1 MRYFFDSCAIIEIV
15 EGNENYLRFRELPIT
30 TTTLNVAEVYFY
42 LLKQHNEQTAD
53 YWIRK
58 LNFELISIIKLHLA
72 VNATKLK
79 FKNKKDG
86 LSYVDC
92 IGYMLSKEMEIKF
105 LTGDRKFKNKEN
117 VEFIEDQ

>member
-92 IGYMLSKEMEIKF
+92 IGYIRQPIFFIL
-105 LTGDRKFKNKEN
+105 KFK
-117 VEFIEDQ
+117 F